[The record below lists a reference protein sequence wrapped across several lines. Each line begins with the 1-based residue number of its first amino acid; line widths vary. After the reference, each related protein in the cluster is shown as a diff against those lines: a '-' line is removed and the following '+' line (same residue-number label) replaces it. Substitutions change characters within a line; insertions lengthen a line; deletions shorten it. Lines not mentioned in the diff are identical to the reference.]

1 MLCLVMWDLIEK
13 PSRQAI
19 NNQSV
24 LIKKMVLKKKK
35 MVDITACPPSS
46 TSVHSH
52 ETEVNVA
59 L

>member
-1 MLCLVMWDLIEK
+1 MLCFVTWDLIEK

-19 NNQSV
+19 NKQSV
-24 LIKKMVLKKKK
+24 LIKKMV
-35 MVDITACPPSS
+35 DIIAYLPSS

-52 ETEVNVA
+52 ETQVNVA